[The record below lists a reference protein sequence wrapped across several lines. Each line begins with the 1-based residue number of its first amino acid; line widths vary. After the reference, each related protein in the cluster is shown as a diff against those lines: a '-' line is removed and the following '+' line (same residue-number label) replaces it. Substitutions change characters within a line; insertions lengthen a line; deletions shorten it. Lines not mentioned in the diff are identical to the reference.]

1 MVKQLNHR
9 ALIHG
14 ALLAGCVLV
23 QPSMSGATP
32 PQAGAS
38 SSAASATSD
47 SSTAAAPAH
56 PSTAAPASAASVDEA
71 AARAIV
77 ERADAIRF
85 PKGDFQVDVVVRSRS
100 GTETLEP
107 RRYRIL
113 SKGTDSTIVQTLEP
127 PVERGQNMLMRDR
140 ELWVYMPSVS
150 QPVRLSLSQ
159 RLTGQVANGDLA
171 RANFAG
177 DYTPRHLR
185 RESIDGTEYHV
196 LELTASVRGVTYP
209 KVTYWVRAD
218 DGRPHR
224 AEFHAVSGRLLK
236 ICQYEAFETL
246 GDAIRPTR
254 LVMTDAV
261 REGDVSVLE
270 YSELKSVDLPERMF
284 TKDYMKR
291 LD

>member
-1 MVKQLNHR
+1 MVKPLKHR
-9 ALIHG
+9 ALMQG
-14 ALLAGCVLV
+14 ALLACCMLW
-23 QPSMSGATP
+23 QPAGVGAAP
-32 PQAGAS
+32 AQAGGS
-38 SSAASATSD
+38 P
-47 SSTAAAPAH
+47 TAAATVPG
-56 PSTAAPASAASVDEA
+56 PSVDES

-77 ERADAIRF
+77 ERADSIRF
-85 PKGDFQVDVVVRSRS
+85 PQGDFQVDVVVRSRS

-113 SKGTDSTIVQTLEP
+113 SKGADSTIVQTLEP

-140 ELWVYMPSVS
+140 ELWVYMPNVS

-171 RANFAG
+171 RANFSG

-185 RESIDGTEYHV
+185 REMVDGTEYHV

-209 KVTYWVRAD
+209 KVTYWVRVD

-261 REGDVSVLE
+261 REGEVSVLE
-270 YSELKSVDLPERMF
+270 YSDLKSVDLPDRMF

>member
-1 MVKQLNHR
+1 MVKQLSHR
-9 ALIHG
+9 ALLHG
-14 ALLAGCVLV
+14 ALLAGCALV
-23 QPSMSGATP
+23 QPSMSEATP

-38 SSAASATSD
+38 SSVAAAASAPS
-47 SSTAAAPAH
+47 AAAG
-56 PSTAAPASAASVDEA
+56 SSSSVDEA
-71 AARAIV
+71 TARAIV

-140 ELWVYMPSVS
+140 ELWVYMPNVS

-209 KVTYWVRAD
+209 KVTYWVRAN

-270 YSELKSVDLPERMF
+270 YSALESVDLPDRMF

>member
-1 MVKQLNHR
+1 MVKHR
-9 ALIHG
+9 ALLFSLVC
-14 ALLAGCVLV
+14 AVVWLAGGM
-23 QPSMSGATP
+23 Q
-32 PQAGAS
+32 
-38 SSAASATSD
+38 ASAQ
-47 SSTAAAPAH
+47 APL
-56 PSTAAPASAASVDEA
+56 DEA
-71 AARAIV
+71 EARAIV

-85 PKGDFQVDVVVRSRS
+85 PKNDFQVDVVVSSRS
-100 GTETLEP
+100 GSETLEP

-140 ELWVYMPSVS
+140 ELWVYMPTVS
-150 QPVRLSLSQ
+150 QPIRLSLSQ

-177 DYTPRHLR
+177 DYTPRYLR
-185 RESIDGTEYHV
+185 REAVDGVEHHV
-196 LELTASVRGVTYP
+196 LELNAAVRGVTYP
-209 KVTYWVRAD
+209 KVVYWVRAD
-218 DGRPHR
+218 NGRPHK

-236 ICQYEAFETL
+236 TCTYEGFETL
-246 GDAIRPTR
+246 GNEVRPTR

-261 REGDVSVLE
+261 REDEVSVLE
-270 YSELKSVDLPERMF
+270 YSELKSVELPDRMF